1 MFKLCSKKK
10 NSPWGWQGADGGPY
24 IGVKR
29 GYNRYPIFTFTKLL
43 KHFGPVDLS
52 YEVQLYV
59 QAIIWNKLIHPD
71 HLEQYTHPNDQ
82 LSKWVFQNHK
92 ATSLSPVVKIEMSK
106 AIQRPNVNF

>member
-1 MFKLCSKKK
+1 MGAIYWGKK
-10 NSPWGWQGADGGPY
+10 W
-24 IGVKR
+24 

-71 HLEQYTHPNDQ
+71 HLEQYTHPNDH
-82 LSKWVFQNHK
+82 LSKFSIMKLIFLEIIINVFARKKKCKN
-92 ATSLSPVVKIEMSK
+92 
-106 AIQRPNVNF
+106 

>member
-10 NSPWGWQGADGGPY
+10 KFPLGVAGGRWGPY
-24 IGVKR
+24 IGVKKW

-82 LSKWVFQNHK
+82 LSRWVFQNRK
-92 ATSLSPVVKIEMSK
+92 ATYTLYKIFAAQS
-106 AIQRPNVNF
+106 